1 MKKDRNEYY
10 FSLKHLLIG
19 VLVSMVL
26 TMLIVSGI
34 MMVFAEPTLPEGVEV
49 FHVEDMT
56 FVRDVLLGKLVYWC
70 TDSCAEHEECEPVV
84 RPTPRPTDKPGDTPT
99 SIPPTDIP
107 PTNTPPTSIPPTE
120 KPKCNRGLGNLSE
133 GCDPGQ
139 SGGNPG
145 SAGEDNE

>member
-1 MKKDRNEYY
+1 MNNEYY

-26 TMLIVSGI
+26 TMLIVMGI
-34 MMVFAEPTLPEGVEV
+34 TMVFAEPELPEGVEV

-84 RPTPRPTDKPGDTPT
+84 VPTPRPTDKPGDTPT
-99 SIPPTDIP
+99 PIPPTDIP
-107 PTNTPPTSIPPTE
+107 PTDTPPTEIPSTPTPRPE
-120 KPKCNRGLGNLSE
+120 KPKCNKGEGNAGES
-133 GCDPGQ
+133 CDPGRNPDL
-139 SGGNPG
+139 GNDD
-145 SAGEDNE
+145 ED